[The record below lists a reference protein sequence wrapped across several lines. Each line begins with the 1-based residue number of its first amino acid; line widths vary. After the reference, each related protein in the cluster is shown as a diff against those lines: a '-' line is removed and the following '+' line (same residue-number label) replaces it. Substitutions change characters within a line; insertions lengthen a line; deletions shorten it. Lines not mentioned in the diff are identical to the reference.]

1 MQTRLSDLPLGMPP
15 VLATVVAALA
25 LILGILVIVHP
36 ALLTWLVG
44 IGLVLGGIAL
54 LASVW
59 LASGRSRL

>member
-25 LILGILVIVHP
+25 IILGILVIVHP

-44 IGLVLGGIAL
+44 IGLVLGGVAL

-59 LASGRSRL
+59 LASGRSSL

>member
-1 MQTRLSDLPLGMPP
+1 MPP

-44 IGLVLGGIAL
+44 SGLVLGGIAL

>member
-25 LILGILVIVHP
+25 IILGILVIVHP

-44 IGLVLGGIAL
+44 IGLVLGGVAL

-59 LASGRSRL
+59 LASGRSPL

>member
-25 LILGILVIVHP
+25 IILGILVIVHP

-44 IGLVLGGIAL
+44 IGLVLGGVAL
-54 LASVW
+54 LASIW